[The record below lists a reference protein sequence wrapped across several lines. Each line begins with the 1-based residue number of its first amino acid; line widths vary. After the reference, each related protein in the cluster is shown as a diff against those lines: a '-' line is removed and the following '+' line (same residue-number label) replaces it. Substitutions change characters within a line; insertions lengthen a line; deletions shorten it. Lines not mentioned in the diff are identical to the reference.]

1 VKKQVSF
8 LTISLIFLL
17 TISTFAFGFGSS
29 MGMSTSSNF
38 GSSSGMSGGS
48 SWGSNEDLQSGSSFG
63 SNLGKSEGIMGSSWG
78 SSRSINEGY
87 SEGVGFNTNQNKGI
101 NSGSSF
107 GNFGSSIN
115 SKETRTIYGD
125 GRTSRSISF
134 NENGFGKSRTVYNDG
149 TYSQSRSANG
159 RTQTIYSDGSYSESI
174 TNGNGVTKSYRVKP
188 QGGFGT
194 GYSENGQSIGHSINS
209 NSNSQS
215 KGFGFSGGFSDFGF

>member
-1 VKKQVSF
+1 MKKQISF
-8 LTISLIFLL
+8 LTIGLIFLL
-17 TISTFAFGFGSS
+17 TVSTFAFGFGSS

-48 SWGSNEDLQSGSSFG
+48 SWGS
-63 SNLGKSEGIMGSSWG
+63 
-78 SSRSINEGY
+78 SRSVSEWY
-87 SEGVGFNTNQNKGI
+87 SESVGFNTNKNKGMS
-101 NSGSSF
+101 NGSSF
-107 GNFGSSIN
+107 GNFGSSLN

-134 NENGFGKSRTVYNDG
+134 NENGFGKSRTVYSDG
-149 TYSQSRSANG
+149 IYSQSRSANG